1 MTLDERTA
9 RALSHRADPLDALVG
24 RAVVLDVASPYV
36 FLGELVGHTEHYF
49 ELADADV
56 HDLRDTNTTRDLY
69 VLDAKRHGVNPNRAR
84 VLVRRGEVV
93 SLSALDD
100 VLE

>member
-1 MTLDERTA
+1 VAVTHPTA
-9 RALSHRADPLDALVG
+9 GSAGHSADPLDTLVG

-36 FLGELVGHTEHYF
+36 FLGGFVAHTEHYF

-69 VLDAKRHGVNPNRAR
+69 VLDAKRHGINPNRRR
-84 VLVRRGEVV
+84 VLVRRAEVV